1 MRNRDRVLELYWVN
15 RVSGAD
21 QYDMIISSQKVAQ
34 DSTLVLAS
42 VMLAR
47 PLVVEFYGISY
58 DLFVVH
64 FDPPL

>member
-1 MRNRDRVLELYWVN
+1 MRYRHRVLDLYWVH

-21 QYDMIISSQKVAQ
+21 QYDMIISLQKVAQ
-34 DSTLVLAS
+34 DSTLELAS

-58 DLFVVH
+58 D
-64 FDPPL
+64 